1 MKICLFGGTFDPPH
15 IGHLIIAETIKESE
29 RFDKMIFVPAFHPPH
44 KDDSNLSSIEDR
56 LEMLRLSVNHDDT
69 FELSDIEIERGGIS
83 YTIETIR
90 ELKSRYDLTKRHIY
104 FLMGSDALVQFH
116 DWKDHVSILKECRH
130 TTRLSV
136 QQDFTGHHG
145 ANSVCQYASVR
156 DFLIADKTQS
166 QATADNPLHGFG
178 SCLGVY
184 PEEWALPVKDSSQ
197 MSVLPPPTVWTI
209 DVISRTLLSEST
221 TTVL

>member
-116 DWKDHVSILKECRH
+116 DWKDHVSILKECRGLVA
-130 TTRLSV
+130 TRPGFRSSRISPDIMA
-136 QQDFTGHHG
+136 QIRF
-145 ANSVCQYASVR
+145 ANMPQFEIS
-156 DFLIADKTQS
+156 
-166 QATADNPLHGFG
+166 
-178 SCLGVY
+178 
-184 PEEWALPVKDSSQ
+184 SSQ
-197 MSVLPPPTVWTI
+197 IRRRVRQRQTIRYMVLDPVWEYI
-209 DVISRTLLSEST
+209 QKNGLYQ
-221 TTVL
+221 

>member
-116 DWKDHVSILKECRH
+116 DWKDHVSILKECRVLVA
-130 TTRLSV
+130 TRPGFRSSRISPDIMA
-136 QQDFTGHHG
+136 QIRF
-145 ANSVCQYASVR
+145 ANMPQFEIS
-156 DFLIADKTQS
+156 
-166 QATADNPLHGFG
+166 
-178 SCLGVY
+178 
-184 PEEWALPVKDSSQ
+184 SSQ
-197 MSVLPPPTVWTI
+197 IRRRVRQRQTIRYMVLDHVWEYI
-209 DVISRTLLSEST
+209 QKNGLYQ
-221 TTVL
+221 

>member
-116 DWKDHVSILKECRH
+116 DWKDHVSILKECRVLVA
-130 TTRLSV
+130 TRPGFRSSRISPDIMA
-136 QQDFTGHHG
+136 QIRF
-145 ANSVCQYASVR
+145 ANMPQFEIS
-156 DFLIADKTQS
+156 
-166 QATADNPLHGFG
+166 
-178 SCLGVY
+178 
-184 PEEWALPVKDSSQ
+184 SSQ
-197 MSVLPPPTVWTI
+197 IRRRVRQRQTIRYMVLDPVWEYI
-209 DVISRTLLSEST
+209 QKNGLYQ
-221 TTVL
+221 